1 MEKKVIARVFVKSE
15 YVDAFKKETVDLIK
29 KTRSEA
35 GCISYNLFQD
45 VSIPG
50 NFVFVEEY
58 KNQEAVDFHFASEY
72 LKEFGEKAGS
82 FFSKEMIVEVI

>member
-1 MEKKVIARVFVKSE
+1 MEKKIIARVFVKSE
-15 YVDAFKKETVDLIK
+15 CIDLFKKETVALIQ
-29 KTRSEA
+29 KTRSEV

-58 KNQEAVDFHFASEY
+58 KNQGAVDFHLNSEY
-72 LKEFGEKAGS
+72 LKTFVEKAANY
-82 FFSKEMIVEVI
+82 FSKEIIVEVI